1 MELGDVG
8 VGDVR
13 GHLGDV
19 AFVQVPADSLDVRQ
33 AAALLVK
40 TRIKVKAGW
49 RRPRVRVN
57 VGNKE
62 CCGWAVR

>member
-49 RRPRVRVN
+49 RRPRARV
-57 VGNKE
+57 
-62 CCGWAVR
+62 